1 MLSSKWRASLGK
13 PVVKLSILIG
23 LAAAVLLTIYLIPFS
38 SSRSADE
45 VQRLA
50 NAAAERLCLD
60 ESFQQQVGQSVAG
73 CLAEFVAAKPRC
85 EQILFADPS
94 ASYASDQQVVAAI
107 KGYVVCVGI
116 K

>member
-13 PVVKLSILIG
+13 PVVTLSILIG
-23 LAAAVLLTIYLIPFS
+23 LAAAVWLALYLMPFAT
-38 SSRSADE
+38 SRSSGE
-45 VQRLA
+45 VQHLA

-60 ESFQQQVGQSVAG
+60 ESFQQQVGQSVSS
-73 CLAEFVAAKPRC
+73 CLAELTAAKPRC

-94 ASYASDQQVVAAI
+94 ASYGSDQQVVAAI